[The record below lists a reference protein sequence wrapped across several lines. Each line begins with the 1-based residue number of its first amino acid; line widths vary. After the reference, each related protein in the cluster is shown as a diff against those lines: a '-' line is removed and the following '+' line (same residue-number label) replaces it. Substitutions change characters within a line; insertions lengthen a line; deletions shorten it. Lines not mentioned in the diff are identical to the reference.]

1 MAKRFLSLFVLAAVT
16 TPVTAQDVYYGDQ
29 FAGGAAAYSG
39 AGSFGSGEPLY
50 SYDDQERWKHGYL
63 QIMPYYGGFHSFR
76 PYNYHHVF
84 GQSQTAI
91 GWGMPGTMPYSQQF
105 WHRYERQA
113 DLARPRQDGTTVEP
127 SYQPAPN
134 YISPQHVPSAPT
146 PAYPSTTYSGPSQTG
161 YPQFGQAVQPTAYQP
176 QTVAAPA
183 YASGNGH
190 PVHQTGAP
198 AYAVPTGS
206 WQAAP
211 ATGAKPGYPSW
222 PQPGTAE
229 WQAQQMRQ
237 YMAQPQSGPALR

>member
-1 MAKRFLSLFVLAAVT
+1 MAKRFLSLLLLAAVT
-16 TPVTAQDVYYGDQ
+16 TPVAAQDIYYGDQ

-50 SYDDQERWKHGYL
+50 SYDDQDRWKHGWL

-113 DLARPRQDGTTVEP
+113 DLARPRQDGTTSEQ
-127 SYQPAPN
+127 YWQQAPN

-146 PAYPSTTYSGPSQTG
+146 PAYPSTSYHGQPQSGQT
-161 YPQFGQAVQPTAYQP
+161 VQPTAYQT
-176 QTVAAPA
+176 QPA
-183 YASGNGH
+183 G
-190 PVHQTGAP
+190 
-198 AYAVPTGS
+198 VPTYAAGNS
-206 WQAAP
+206 YPAPQYGTPTSYQQGAP
-211 ATGAKPGYPSW
+211 ATGPKPGYPGW

-229 WQAQQMRQ
+229 FQAQQMRQ
-237 YMAQPQSGPALR
+237 YMSQPQAGPALR